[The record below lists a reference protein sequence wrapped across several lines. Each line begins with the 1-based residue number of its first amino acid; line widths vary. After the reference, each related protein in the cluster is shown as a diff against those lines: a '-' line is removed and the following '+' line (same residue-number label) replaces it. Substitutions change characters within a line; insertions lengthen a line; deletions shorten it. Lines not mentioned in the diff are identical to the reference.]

1 MGKEVAWRLW
11 MLNKIIVFHVLWI
24 AIQFTERTWKRYV
37 VVISCFLT
45 GKEVYSQFR
54 TNWSAIYLF
63 ANNFT
68 ICLDISP
75 YFFGLKQLQ
84 YCIWAVIYTRVFL
97 IKLRN
102 LSSCVTICK
111 YRSWNSVILHACW
124 SQVHCRTPVFLS
136 LGSSRKGNHAHGYT
150 GVVWETLLYCKCV
163 TCTTLFWVN
172 ALFWTSQTSVHVN
185 YYWRDSG
192 RII

>member
-1 MGKEVAWRLW
+1 MGKRGCME
-11 MLNKIIVFHVLWI
+11 IVNAEQNYPFSCSLDWHTI
-24 AIQFTERTWKRYV
+24 HRENWKRFV
-37 VVISCFLT
+37 VNISCFLT

-68 ICLDISP
+68 ICLDIWP

-111 YRSWNSVILHACW
+111 YRSWNSVTLHACW
-124 SQVHCRTPVFLS
+124 SQVHCTPVFLN
-136 LGSSRKGNHAHGYT
+136 LGNSSKGSHAQG
-150 GVVWETLLYCKCV
+150 
-163 TCTTLFWVN
+163 
-172 ALFWTSQTSVHVN
+172 
-185 YYWRDSG
+185 
-192 RII
+192 